1 MPQGTRER
9 PFVLPGSL
17 ASQALDRVDYLDVF
31 SAPVPKRAT
40 LDEVAARVLGG
51 RPPWLMRLRDAL
63 VRPFGLKTT
72 PPGPR
77 KPQRFVEG
85 GRVGLFRVFA
95 RSEEELVLGEDDKHL
110 DFRVCLRVLGDGEAT
125 LATLVRFHNGWGRA
139 YFACVRPFHG
149 LIVKGMLRRA
159 GAHPVSESN

>member
-40 LDEVAARVLGG
+40 LDEVAA
-51 RPPWLMRLRDAL
+51 
-63 VRPFGLKTT
+63 
-72 PPGPR
+72 
-77 KPQRFVEG
+77 
-85 GRVGLFRVFA
+85 
-95 RSEEELVLGEDDKHL
+95 
-110 DFRVCLRVLGDGEAT
+110 RVLGDGEAT